1 MSLTLRFRRMVIL
14 SKEGA
19 GGISRLWSSAN
30 IHLSKNMT
38 IKINLPHPNGWSND
52 SVSSF
57 NLVVAYDVMK
67 AGDFEGVE
75 FTELDNDGLFE
86 IVGEGYYNSVQLE
99 NFLNAAKN
107 VLTLADA

>member
-1 MSLTLRFRRMVIL
+1 
-14 SKEGA
+14 
-19 GGISRLWSSAN
+19 
-30 IHLSKNMT
+30 MT

-67 AGDFEGVE
+67 TGDFESVE
-75 FTELDNDGLFE
+75 FVELDGLFE